1 MGKPFR
7 LGNMNTTRF
16 LSEQEK
22 EKGLKAHMAHQRYNG
37 AGFNFIGD
45 TPITLLAIYFGA
57 SNVQLGYLSSVLYI
71 TGVLLL
77 LVPRLFKGWNLSR
90 LHFWAWILRGAS
102 CLLYTALWFV
112 TGKNAVLL
120 ILIGYTLFCSTRI
133 VGVALYQPILR
144 MISSRQNRGEVVARS
159 SINFQLSL
167 TFARLISFGVTSLQR
182 LSGTAGLLILQY
194 VGIILNTAAA
204 FKARAIPCRETVSYQ
219 KGENLWRI
227 FRKAM
232 ADRGMRR
239 VIFLNW
245 INIALIILFGFL
257 VPFLRRGAGIKTNQI
272 FLFTLAMG
280 ISNILAGYFTKTFA
294 DRLGSKPLL
303 WGSFL
308 ALSGCALSWSV
319 IPAASPFPV
328 FAALGFVTGF
338 FLNSGNML
346 ISRIIVRVLPEGDT
360 VGYNSMINFAAA
372 LISIMIGAGGGFL
385 ADLQSSGFISLPN
398 SYSLTFAAALA
409 AALTAF
415 VTSTGIREPESLSG
429 KEAMEIL
436 FSPSKLQTFWQIGKL
451 NKTKDPFTR
460 QTILHNLGKTENPLT
475 TEEIHSIMANPLSV
489 DKGELIKSLFTYPR
503 PELLKDLLREA
514 ENPGSYHRL
523 KAIFALGAYPGKKTE
538 KLLSLLL
545 NDPDPVVRSNSA
557 KSLSRIGAGEYRSVI
572 TSQAAEARGVWNNM
586 NYLIAVHNYDKEGHY
601 LRDLFSPRTLSQNS
615 LHRQTLYSLYAKVQ
629 DFSPPLDRIYQHRNL
644 HKGEGLRDFLDDAR
658 DIPGFL
664 EGHKDFIYWFS
675 RGEFDP
681 IWNRCVTLLEG
692 GAIAPYFQGL
702 AQSIRAAAGPE
713 RDYDDTLAGLY
724 MTYQVLKE
732 SRHLLRR
739 QR

>member
-1 MGKPFR
+1 
-7 LGNMNTTRF
+7 MNTTRF
-16 LSEQEK
+16 LSQKEK

-57 SNVQLGYLSSVLYI
+57 SNIQLGYLSSVLYI

-90 LHFWAWILRGAS
+90 LHFWAWLLRGAS
-102 CLLYTALWFV
+102 CLLYTALWF
-112 TGKNAVLL
+112 TEGKNAVLL
-120 ILIGYTLFCSTRI
+120 ILIAYTLFCSTRI
-133 VGVALYQPILR
+133 IGVALYQPILQ

-167 TFARLISFGVTSLQR
+167 TFARLISFGVTSIQR

-194 VGIILNTAAA
+194 VGIFLNTAAA
-204 FKARAIPCRETVSYQ
+204 FKARAIPCRETVAYQ
-219 KGENLWRI
+219 KGENLGRI
-227 FRKAM
+227 FKKAM
-232 ADRGMRR
+232 RDKDLRR
-239 VIFLNW
+239 AVFLNW
-245 INIALIILFGFL
+245 INVALIILFGFL
-257 VPFLRRGAGIKTNQI
+257 VPFLRRGAGVKTNQV

-280 ISNILAGYFTKTFA
+280 FSTIMAGYFTKTFA

-308 ALSGCALSWSV
+308 ALSGCALAWFIV
-319 IPAASPFPV
+319 PATAAFPV
-328 FAALGFVTGF
+328 FMLMGFATSF

-346 ISRIIVRVLPEGDT
+346 INRIIVRVLPEGDT

-372 LISIMIGAGGGFL
+372 FISILIGTGGGFL
-385 ADLQSSGFISLPN
+385 ADFQSSGTWPLPN
-398 SYSLTFAAALA
+398 IYSLTFAAAFF

-415 VTSTGIREPESLSG
+415 LISTGIKEPESLSG
-429 KEAMEIL
+429 REAMEIL

-460 QTILHNLGKTENPLT
+460 QTILHHLGKNENPLT

-514 ENPGSYHRL
+514 ENPASYHRL

-538 KLLSLLL
+538 KLLATLL
-545 NDPDPVVRSNSA
+545 DDQDPVVRSNAA
-557 KSLSRIGAGEYRSVI
+557 KSLSRIGSAAYQDII
-572 TSQAAEARGVWNNM
+572 TSQADDAQGIWNNM
-586 NYLIAVHNYDKEGHY
+586 NYLIALHNYDAKGGY
-601 LRDLFSPRTLSQNS
+601 LKNVFSPRV
-615 LHRQTLYSLYAKVQ
+615 LHQPYLYRQTLYSLYARAQ
-629 DFSPPLDRIYQHRNL
+629 NFHPPLDRIYQHRNL

-664 EGHKDFIYWFS
+664 ESHKDFIHWFS
-675 RGEFDP
+675 RGEFEP
-681 IWNRCVTLLEG
+681 IWKRCVELLEG
-692 GAIAPYFQGL
+692 KVIAPYYQEL
-702 AQSIRAAAGPE
+702 SRSILGAAGPG

-732 SRHLLRR
+732 SRHLRKE
-739 QR
+739 QANPP